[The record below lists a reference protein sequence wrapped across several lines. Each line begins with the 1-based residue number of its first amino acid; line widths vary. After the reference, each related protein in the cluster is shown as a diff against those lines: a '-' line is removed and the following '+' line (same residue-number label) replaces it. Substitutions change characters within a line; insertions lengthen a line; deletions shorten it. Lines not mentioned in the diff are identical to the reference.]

1 MLEQRFIYMLNFK
14 NILMHIAYS
23 GRVFFAP
30 NTSDE
35 QIIDR
40 SKKRLMENGIR
51 EEHIQVNYNIQELEV
66 NDLYISYE
74 PPHLV
79 IRIVYEKKGS
89 GMIKMRNT
97 GMIEI

>member
-1 MLEQRFIYMLNFK
+1 
-14 NILMHIAYS
+14 MHIAYS
-23 GRVFFAP
+23 GKVFFAP

-40 SKKRLMENGIR
+40 ARKLLMECGIK
-51 EEHIQVNYNIQELEV
+51 EEHIQINYDVQQLEV

-79 IRIVYEKKGS
+79 IRSVYEKKSS
-89 GMIKMRNT
+89 GMIKMKNS

>member
-1 MLEQRFIYMLNFK
+1 MLNFK

-23 GRVFFAP
+23 GKVFFAP

-40 SKKRLMENGIR
+40 AKKRLMENGIR

-79 IRIVYEKKGS
+79 IRNVYEKKGS

-97 GMIEI
+97 LMIEI

>member
-1 MLEQRFIYMLNFK
+1 MLNFK
-14 NILMHIAYS
+14 NILMHIHYS
-23 GRVFFAP
+23 GKVFFAP

>member
-1 MLEQRFIYMLNFK
+1 LLNFK
-14 NILMHIAYS
+14 NILMRIAYS
-23 GRVFFAP
+23 GKVFFAP

-40 SKKRLMENGIR
+40 SKKRLIENGIR
-51 EEHIQVNYNIQELEV
+51 EEHIQINYNIQALEV

-79 IRIVYEKKGS
+79 IRVIYEKKGS
-89 GMIKMRNT
+89 GMIKMKNI

>member
-1 MLEQRFIYMLNFK
+1 MLNFK

-23 GRVFFAP
+23 GKVFFAP
-30 NTSDE
+30 NTSDA

-40 SKKRLMENGIR
+40 SKKRLIENGIR
-51 EEHIQVNYNIQELEV
+51 EEHIQINYNIQELEV

-79 IRIVYEKKGS
+79 IRIIYEKKGS

>member
-1 MLEQRFIYMLNFK
+1 
-14 NILMHIAYS
+14 MHIAYS
-23 GRVFFAP
+23 GKIFFAP

-40 SKKRLMENGIR
+40 AKKRLVESGIK
-51 EEHIQVNYNIQELEV
+51 EEHIQVNYNVQELEV
-66 NDLYISYE
+66 NDLYVSYE

-79 IRIVYEKKGS
+79 IRNVYEKKTS
-89 GMIKMRNT
+89 GMIKMRTT

>member
-1 MLEQRFIYMLNFK
+1 MLNFK

-23 GRVFFAP
+23 GKVFFAP

-40 SKKRLMENGIR
+40 SKKRLIENGIR
-51 EEHIQVNYNIQELEV
+51 EEHIQINYNIQELEV

-79 IRIVYEKKGS
+79 IRIIYEKKVS

>member
-1 MLEQRFIYMLNFK
+1 MLNFK

-23 GRVFFAP
+23 GKVFFAP

-40 SKKRLMENGIR
+40 AKKRLMENGIR

-66 NDLYISYE
+66 NDLYISYD

-79 IRIVYEKKGS
+79 IRNVYEKKGS

-97 GMIEI
+97 LMIEI

>member
-1 MLEQRFIYMLNFK
+1 
-14 NILMHIAYS
+14 MHISYS
-23 GRVFFAP
+23 GKVYFAP

-35 QIIDR
+35 QVIDR
-40 SKKRLMENGIR
+40 AKKRLKESGIR
-51 EEHIQVNYNIQELEV
+51 EEHIEVNYNVQELEV
-66 NDLYISYE
+66 NDLYINYE

-79 IRIVYEKKGS
+79 IRNVYEKKSS

>member
-1 MLEQRFIYMLNFK
+1 
-14 NILMHIAYS
+14 MHIAYS
-23 GRVFFAP
+23 GKVYFAP

-40 SKKRLMENGIR
+40 AKKQLVESGIK
-51 EEHIQVNYNIQELEV
+51 EEHIQVNYNVQELEV
-66 NDLYISYE
+66 DDLYVSYE

-79 IRIVYEKKGS
+79 IRNVYKKSS

>member
-1 MLEQRFIYMLNFK
+1 LARAEVYLHVEFLDHP
-14 NILMHIAYS
+14 MHIAYS
-23 GRVFFAP
+23 GKVFFAP

-40 SKKRLMENGIR
+40 AKKLLMECGIK
-51 EEHIQVNYNIQELEV
+51 EEHIQVNYNVQELEV
-66 NDLYISYE
+66 DDLYISYE

-79 IRIVYEKKGS
+79 IRNVYEKKSS
-89 GMIKMRNT
+89 GMIKMRNS

>member
-1 MLEQRFIYMLNFK
+1 
-14 NILMHIAYS
+14 MHISYS
-23 GRVFFAP
+23 GKVYFAP

-35 QIIDR
+35 QVIDR
-40 SKKRLMENGIR
+40 AKKRLKESGIR
-51 EEHIQVNYNIQELEV
+51 EEHIEVNYNVQELEV

-79 IRIVYEKKGS
+79 IRNVYEKKRS

>member
-1 MLEQRFIYMLNFK
+1 
-14 NILMHIAYS
+14 MHIAYS
-23 GRVFFAP
+23 GKVFLAP

-35 QIIDR
+35 RIVER
-40 SKKRLMENGIR
+40 AKKRLMESGIR
-51 EEHIQVNYNIQELEV
+51 EEHIEVNYNVQELEV
-66 NDLYISYE
+66 DDLYISYE

-79 IRIVYEKKGS
+79 IRNVYEKKRS

>member
-1 MLEQRFIYMLNFK
+1 
-14 NILMHIAYS
+14 MHIAYS
-23 GRVFFAP
+23 GKVFFAP

-40 SKKRLMENGIR
+40 AKKRLMESGIN
-51 EEHIQVNYNIQELEV
+51 EEHIQVNYNVHDMEV

-79 IRIVYEKKGS
+79 IRNVYEKKSS

>member
-1 MLEQRFIYMLNFK
+1 
-14 NILMHIAYS
+14 MHIAYS
-23 GRVFFAP
+23 GKVFFAP

-35 QIIDR
+35 QIIELA
-40 SKKRLMENGIR
+40 KKRLMESGIK
-51 EEHIQVNYNIQELEV
+51 EEHIQVNYNVQELEV
-66 NDLYISYE
+66 DDLYISYE

-79 IRIVYEKKGS
+79 IRNVYEKKSS

>member
-1 MLEQRFIYMLNFK
+1 
-14 NILMHIAYS
+14 MHIAHS
-23 GRVFFAP
+23 GKIFFAP

-40 SKKRLMENGIR
+40 AKKRLVESGIK
-51 EEHIQVNYNIQELEV
+51 EEHIQVNYNVQELEV
-66 NDLYISYE
+66 NDLYVSYE

-79 IRIVYEKKGS
+79 IRNVYEKKSS